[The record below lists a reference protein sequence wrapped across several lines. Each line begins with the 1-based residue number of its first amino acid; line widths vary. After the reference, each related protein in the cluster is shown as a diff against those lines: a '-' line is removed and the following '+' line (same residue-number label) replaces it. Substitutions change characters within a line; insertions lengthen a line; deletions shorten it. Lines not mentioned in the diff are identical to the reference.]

1 MKLAQLVVESTLQS
15 YSFDG
20 LQSNIDDIT
29 TNGQREVGNFKIAR
43 FDNLKSLSM
52 IDIDSVDERMV
63 ITQCPKLTDISRLP
77 VKIRGSLIISDCGSL
92 HSLHGIN
99 DRLKI
104 VGGNVMIT
112 GCNVKSHVLGLLTI
126 KINGAIYLDDLNSC
140 DTAEHVT
147 RILNQYKDQ
156 GRVGILA
163 AQRELN
169 ELGLKEYAQ
178 L

>member
-63 ITQCPKLTDISRLP
+63 ITQCPKLTDF
-77 VKIRGSLIISDCGSL
+77 
-92 HSLHGIN
+92 
-99 DRLKI
+99 
-104 VGGNVMIT
+104 
-112 GCNVKSHVLGLLTI
+112 
-126 KINGAIYLDDLNSC
+126 YW
-140 DTAEHVT
+140 
-147 RILNQYKDQ
+147 
-156 GRVGILA
+156 
-163 AQRELN
+163 
-169 ELGLKEYAQ
+169 
-178 L
+178 

>member
-1 MKLAQLVVESTLQS
+1 MKLTQLVVESTLQS

-29 TNGQREVGNFKIAR
+29 TNGQREVGDFKIAR
-43 FDNLKSLSM
+43 FNDLKLLSM
-52 IDIDSVDERMV
+52 IDIDSVDGKMV

-77 VKIRGSLIISDCGSL
+77 VKIRGSLVISDCGSL

-104 VGGNVMIT
+104 VGGNIVIA
-112 GCNVKSHVLGLLTI
+112 GCNVKSHVLGLLLI
-126 KINGAIYLDDLNSC
+126 KISGAIYLDDIDSC
-140 DTAEHVT
+140 DIMEHVT
-147 RILNQYKDQ
+147 RILNRYKDQ

-169 ELGLKEYAQ
+169 DLGLTEYAQ
-178 L
+178 S